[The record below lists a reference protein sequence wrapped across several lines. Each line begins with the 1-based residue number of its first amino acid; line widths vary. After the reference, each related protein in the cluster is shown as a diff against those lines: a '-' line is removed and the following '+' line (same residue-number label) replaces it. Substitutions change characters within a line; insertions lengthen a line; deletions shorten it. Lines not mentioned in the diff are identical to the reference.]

1 MRLSVVLPLFVG
13 LQASSASPIVPREET
28 TTITA
33 TSSSTSS
40 QSLPTATPLF
50 PIHESCNATLH
61 RQLSRAFVETVELAS
76 HARDHIL
83 RFGQTSPFVQ
93 KYFGVNSS
101 TVVPLGVFSRVAS
114 GDRGNMTFRCD
125 DPDENCATQEGWA
138 GHWRGSNA
146 TQETVICDLSY
157 TKRRWLDSI
166 CGLGFTVSKSPTNL
180 FWATDLLHRT
190 FHVPQISEDAVH
202 HYAEDYDGVLE
213 MVKTEPEKSVYD
225 SDTLIY
231 FATDVYAYEVAAPGQ
246 GCTGDE
252 EASE

>member
-1 MRLSVVLPLFVG
+1 MRFTTVITILPL
-13 LQASSASPIVPREET
+13 LASASPLSPRQETVT
-28 TTITA
+28 TT
-33 TSSSTSS
+33 
-40 QSLPTATPLF
+40 TPLF
-50 PIHESCNATLH
+50 PIHSSCNITLS
-61 RQLSRAFVETVELAS
+61 RQLTRAFEETVQLAS
-76 HARDHIL
+76 HARDHLL
-83 RFGQTSPFVQ
+83 RYGQTSPFVQ
-93 KYFGVNSS
+93 KYFGVNAS
-101 TVVPLGVFSRVAS
+101 TIVPLGIFSRVAS

-125 DPDENCATQEGWA
+125 DPDRNCATQEGWA

-157 TKRRWLDSI
+157 VKRRWLDSM
-166 CGLGFTVSKSPTNL
+166 CGFGFTVSKSATNL

-190 FHVPQISEDAVH
+190 FHVPQVSDDAVH

-231 FATDVYAYEVAAPGQ
+231 FATDVYAYEVAAPGE

-252 EASE
+252 EESE